1 MSRVVLPAAIAL
13 WAGATLLLSQLRWFA
28 RPRLH
33 DRLRPYAAGGPDT
46 APTGLLSMESF
57 REVLAP
63 VARAVGTRVAGLFG
77 VSEELALRLARIHA
91 PLDAT
96 EFRLRQ
102 VGWATA
108 GFGAGGLLALAI
120 RPPAPLALVLTT
132 TPPLLAFLLLEQ
144 QVAAASERR
153 QHRLTL
159 ELPVVAE
166 QLALLL
172 SAGYS
177 TGAALNRLAS
187 RGDPTSV
194 CAQDLRVVCARIR
207 HGLTEAEALREW
219 AALVRVEALDRLVPV
234 LALDRETADLGR
246 LVSAEARVI
255 RRDLHRRLVET
266 MERRGQQVWIPVT
279 VATLV
284 PGVVFMAIP
293 FTEALRVFSGS

>member
-1 MSRVVLPAAIAL
+1 MRIVGPAAVVL
-13 WAGATLLLSQLRWFA
+13 WCGATLLLSQLRWFA
-28 RPRLH
+28 RTGLTE
-33 DRLRPYAAGGPDT
+33 RLRPYAGGQHDV
-46 APTGLLSMESF
+46 APPGVLSVESF
-57 REVLAP
+57 RDVLGP
-63 VARAVGTRVAGLFG
+63 LARSAGTRVARLFG
-77 VSEELALRLARIHA
+77 VSEELALRLRRIHA

-108 GFGAGGLLALAI
+108 AFGVGALMLLATRPPGPVAVLVGLL
-120 RPPAPLALVLTT
+120 PPV
-132 TPPLLAFLLLEQ
+132 LAFLVLEQ
-144 QVAAASERR
+144 QIATASDRR
-153 QHRLTL
+153 QQRLTL
-159 ELPVVAE
+159 ELPVFAE

-177 TGAALNRLAS
+177 LGAALNRLAQ
-187 RGDPTSV
+187 RGDPDSV
-194 CAQDLRVVCARIR
+194 CIQDLRQVCARIR

-219 AALVRVEALDRLVPV
+219 AALMRVDALDRIVPV
-234 LALDRETADLGR
+234 LALNREASDLGR
-246 LVSAEARVI
+246 LISAEARGI

-266 MERRGQQVWIPVT
+266 MERRSQQVWIPVT